1 MVDVKRELDHVW
13 DNYRRY
19 HRDTGETIIWYEL
32 QPFGATASTDSL
44 YDDVYDEGLLATG
57 GLRYQTGVLVPVLQ
71 IQETEDTKR
80 ASADGRHPVQ
90 VVFGVASVKD
100 MRDAGV
106 SNVSE
111 YRGHLNDMFFY
122 DGRHYSV
129 NAYRVRGRAQEDV
142 VVTFEG
148 IEKYLD
154 QEFVNDP
161 GPPSVTT
168 IDYGWPATLPS

>member
-1 MVDVKRELDHVW
+1 
-13 DNYRRY
+13 
-19 HRDTGETIIWYEL
+19 
-32 QPFGATASTDSL
+32 Q
-44 YDDVYDEGLLATG
+44 
-57 GLRYQTGVLVPVLQ
+57 
-71 IQETEDTKR
+71 
-80 ASADGRHPVQ
+80 
-90 VVFGVASVKD
+90 
-100 MRDAGV
+100 
-106 SNVSE
+106 
-111 YRGHLNDMFFY
+111 GHLNDMFFY

-161 GPPSVTT
+161 GPPSVTA

>member
-1 MVDVKRELDHVW
+1 
-13 DNYRRY
+13 
-19 HRDTGETIIWYEL
+19 
-32 QPFGATASTDSL
+32 
-44 YDDVYDEGLLATG
+44 
-57 GLRYQTGVLVPVLQ
+57 
-71 IQETEDTKR
+71 
-80 ASADGRHPVQ
+80 
-90 VVFGVASVKD
+90 
-100 MRDAGV
+100 
-106 SNVSE
+106 
-111 YRGHLNDMFFY
+111 MFFY

-148 IEKYLD
+148 IEKYID

>member
-1 MVDVKRELDHVW
+1 MVNVRREVDHVW
-13 DNYRRY
+13 ENYRRY

-32 QPFGATASTDSL
+32 QPFGATAATDSIF
-44 YDDVYDEGLLATG
+44 DDVYDEGLLTTG
-57 GLRYQTGVLVPVLQ
+57 GLRYQTGVLIPVLQ

-80 ASADGRHPVQ
+80 AQADGRYVVQ
-90 VVFGVASVKD
+90 TAIGVASVKD

-106 SNVSE
+106 SDVTE
-111 YRGHLNDMFFY
+111 YRKHLNDMFFY
-122 DGRHYSV
+122 DGRYYAMS
-129 NAYRVRGRAQEDV
+129 AYRVRGRAQEDV

-161 GPPSVTT
+161 GPASVTT